1 MHSFFVTRPGMK
13 SSIEDCKSTFE
24 GHIFITLMELFHE
37 NQQIQAPTFDG
48 IGKYVLS
55 PLLES
60 SLCYWGTQCLKISKK
75 VSLVE
80 FSKE

>member
-1 MHSFFVTRPGMK
+1 
-13 SSIEDCKSTFE
+13 
-24 GHIFITLMELFHE
+24 MELFHE

-60 SLCYWGTQCLKISKK
+60 SLSIGVHNVWKSLKK
-75 VSLVE
+75 VSSVE
-80 FSKE
+80 FSKEWLGK

>member
-1 MHSFFVTRPGMK
+1 
-13 SSIEDCKSTFE
+13 
-24 GHIFITLMELFHE
+24 MELFHE

-80 FSKE
+80 FSKEWLGKQELRPFFGDFQIVPESVGRQEALC